1 MFCFAHGLMECEMHT
16 EKMNGRNNSGSKQS
30 ETVDGCCCDLL
41 LLYMRWVWL
50 SHCPSQVKSSGVSVA
65 PSYRPYLLALLTHQ
79 SNWSTLHQC
88 ISSLLN
94 KHREQRWAALS
105 NTLRSFC
112 SRTSGV
118 CNCVSSDLQTGP
130 NLSSG
135 LPVGLQSH
143 SPHLAGA
150 RSENSSGLITVNIT
164 SQLWIYLPIN
174 TYSAAWQDC
183 CFSLHMQLV

>member
-1 MFCFAHGLMECEMHT
+1 MGVILDPSKLKQWKVAVVIYCFF
-16 EKMNGRNNSGSKQS
+16 
-30 ETVDGCCCDLL
+30 
-41 LLYMRWVWL
+41 YIRWVWL
-50 SHCPSQVKSSGVSVA
+50 SHCLSQVKSSGVSVA

-94 KHREQRWAALS
+94 KQREQRWAALS

-112 SRTSGV
+112 FRTFCM

-164 SQLWIYLPIN
+164 SQLWIYLH
-174 TYSAAWQDC
+174 YQHL
-183 CFSLHMQLV
+183 FSSLARLLVVSLDNHNRDRFPTVLKQLGM

>member
-1 MFCFAHGLMECEMHT
+1 MLTALVECEMHT
-16 EKMNGRNNSGSKQS
+16 EKMNEWEKYFWFQGKWNTGR
-30 ETVDGCCCDLL
+30 LL
-41 LLYMRWVWL
+41 LWNIYMRSVWR
-50 SHCPSQVKSSGVSVA
+50 SHCLSQAKSSGVSVA

-105 NTLRSFC
+105 DTLASFC
-112 SRTSGV
+112 SHT
-118 CNCVSSDLQTGP
+118 CNLCNSVLFDLQTGP

-150 RSENSSGLITVNIT
+150 RSEDSSGLITVNIT
-164 SQLWIYLPIN
+164 SQLWIYLHIN
-174 TYSAAWQDC
+174 NYSAAWQAC
-183 CFSLHMQLV
+183 RFSFHMRLV